1 MIQVE
6 AAAWKGRGTS
16 VGSVCVWE
24 LLKSWSP
31 FLEFMK
37 QRESLCGDGNA
48 RHFLMAATG
57 GGAPP
62 PFLGPHLQSICMS
75 SRTQCPLLVSGL
87 HGALEEQTQAFYKL
101 PFHPHCLGT
110 TRREV
115 YQDRTRS
122 NSRGVSESSPPEDES
137 LFRCSARG
145 RRDLFPARAKPRNS
159 PLILGTDANSALN
172 KNPFV
177 IVVLQSCSSGQ
188 EESRPL

>member
-1 MIQVE
+1 M
-6 AAAWKGRGTS
+6 G
-16 VGSVCVWE
+16 E

-37 QRESLCGDGNA
+37 QRESLCGDGNG
-48 RHFLMAATG
+48 RHFLMAETG

-115 YQDRTRS
+115 YQDQNRS
-122 NSRGVSESSPPEDES
+122 NSRVVSKSSPPEDKS
-137 LFRCSARG
+137 LFRCSTRG
-145 RRDLFPARAKPRNS
+145 SEGSFPNPCKAKEQPPDFMERC
-159 PLILGTDANSALN
+159 TQC
-172 KNPFV
+172 F
-177 IVVLQSCSSGQ
+177 
-188 EESRPL
+188 E